1 VTAPPAGSS
10 TTGRRRS
17 VVRLLRIGIAVVLS
31 CALAWVG
38 LVTLNVAF
46 PSHGVKGRYD
56 VIVSLAPGEFRLPTA
71 LELYGSGQVAEH
83 LAISWIAEDAE
94 LGDELYPRIELQTN
108 VCASNIDPHVHCFE
122 PTEDSTLGEALSL
135 RELLVAYGWTRVLVV
150 TDRPHAFRARYVFER
165 CLPHG
170 TTVDVE
176 VAPTHL
182 TREEWGEE
190 LVYENAAVIK
200 AIAETAVKCG

>member
-1 VTAPPAGSS
+1 MAGPF
-10 TTGRRRS
+10 
-17 VVRLLRIGIAVVLS
+17 AV
-31 CALAWVG
+31 
-38 LVTLNVAF
+38 N
-46 PSHGVKGRYD
+46 
-56 VIVSLAPGEFRLPTA
+56 
-71 LELYGSGQVAEH
+71 

-108 VCASNIDPHVHCFE
+108 VCASNTDPHVHCFE
-122 PTEDSTLGEALSL
+122 PIEDSTLGEALSL
-135 RELLVAYGWTRVLVV
+135 RQLLVAYRWTRVLVV
-150 TDRPHAFRARYVFER
+150 TDRPDAFRARYVFDR
-165 CLPHG
+165 CLPRG

-176 VAPTHL
+176 VSPTHL